1 MMKKNIG
8 WPLFD
13 KNEKKLVN
21 LAIQKSIHCASE
33 GKNVGFTKK
42 FEIDFA
48 KYHKKKY
55 GVACFNCTVGLEALL
70 ICADIGPGDEI
81 LVPAFTYTSSVTSI
95 LRVGAIPIFID
106 INKRTLCADLDSLK
120 KNISKKTKAI
130 MLVHFGG
137 YLNDLKKIKKI
148 AKNNK
153 LRVVEDAAQAHGSK
167 RDGLYPGE
175 IDAGAIFSFQR
186 NKNMCS
192 GEGGI
197 LLTNNK
203 KIANKFRQFIW
214 HGTLP
219 GKSNIHNFTGTNF
232 RITEFQSA
240 ILIAQLKKLKRWN
253 NLRMMECKK
262 LDKFLSNYKMI
273 TLNHQNEL
281 EVHARHLYSFRV
293 ENKRLRKKIINNLNK
308 NSIICGP
315 GYSYPVYKSPLFKN
329 KKFPKYFLKSNI
341 ENFKRWYSNIKKLN
355 LENSE
360 KVCKENIIIPH
371 FNFLEK
377 NSSKKIFKLIQQTFN
392 EKV

>member
-1 MMKKNIG
+1 MNYKKKINSIKNKFG
-8 WPLFD
+8 KFNTKELDYVLNVIDD
-13 KNEKKLVN
+13 K
-21 LAIQKSIHCASE
+21 
-33 GKNVGFTKK
+33 TKK
-42 FEIDFA
+42 IDYVQKLEDEFCKKFKV
-48 KYHKKKY
+48 KYSIACNSGTSGLHAALAAI
-55 GVACFNCTVGLEALL
+55 GV
-70 ICADIGPGDEI
+70 GPGDEVI
-81 LVPAFTYTSSVTSI
+81 VPGLTVVMDAYAAIHLGAKPVFADVDRDTFLVTHKTI
-95 LRVGAIPIFID
+95 
-106 INKRTLCADLDSLK
+106 KEK
-120 KNISKKTKAI
+120 ISKKTKAI

-137 YLNDLKKIKKI
+137 YLSDLKKIKKI

-153 LRVVEDAAQAHGSK
+153 LRVIEDAAQAHGSK

-197 LLTNNK
+197 LLTNDK
-203 KIANKFRQFIW
+203 KIADRFRQFIW

-240 ILIAQLKKLKRWN
+240 ILIAQLKKLKKWN
-253 NLRMMECKK
+253 NIRMMECKK
-262 LDKFLSNYKMI
+262 LDKFLSNSKLI

-281 EVHARHLYSFRV
+281 EIHARHLYSFRV
-293 ENKRLRKKIINNLNK
+293 ENKKLRKKIINNLNK
-308 NSIICGP
+308 NSIVCGP

-341 ENFKRWYSNIKKLN
+341 ESFDSWYSKINKLH

-371 FNFLEK
+371 FNFLK
-377 NSSKKIFKLIQQTFN
+377 KKSSNRIFDLIQRTFG
-392 EKV
+392 EKI